1 MQGALGSCK
10 TFFWPRR
17 LPKSA
22 REAIW
27 EPFLSSQRG
36 LGLHLV
42 LGAVLVLKNEPRERP
57 GTFKNDAPVE
67 AGAQILI
74 FRGFRPRAQ
83 KRAKKEPPGRPKWSS
98 NRPPEPLGR
107 VKSRWEILP
116 EALRKFTMN
125 FFRLRRPPGAIWEP
139 PGRAKKGFHVAL
151 LVFSASGRL
160 RGAILE
166 PCWLDFWS
174 VVWNVFEAILK

>member
-1 MQGALGSCK
+1 M
-10 TFFWPRR
+10 
-17 LPKSA
+17 
-22 REAIW
+22 
-27 EPFLSSQRG
+27 
-36 LGLHLV
+36 
-42 LGAVLVLKNEPRERP
+42 
-57 GTFKNDAPVE
+57 
-67 AGAQILI
+67 I

-83 KRAKKEPPGRPKWSS
+83 KRAKKEPPGRPKWSP

-116 EALRKFTMN
+116 EPPRKFTMN

-139 PGRAKKGFHVAL
+139 PGTPKKGFHVAL

-166 PCWLDFWS
+166 PFWLDFGAFFGAFLKRFGGKLKAALGAVLAAVPLGLLWFLWS
-174 VVWNVFEAILK
+174 PRVAAARNFPKASPGSSRKAARKPQENSGKRSQL